1 MDAHRRCV
9 EVAGG
14 TAISRGGAGN
24 RSIATRERD
33 VDRSEFFAAS
43 EAFFCGTGWEIAPIN
58 AVDEAPV
65 GAGRPGEITR
75 KLQKAYFDLVN
86 GVSGDRPVWL
96 SEA

>member
-1 MDAHRRCV
+1 MHTG
-9 EVAGG
+9 VA
-14 TAISRGGAGN
+14 SRSPAVWRYRGVGAGN

-65 GAGRPGEITR
+65 GAGRPGETTR

-86 GVSGDRPVWL
+86 GVSGDRPEWL